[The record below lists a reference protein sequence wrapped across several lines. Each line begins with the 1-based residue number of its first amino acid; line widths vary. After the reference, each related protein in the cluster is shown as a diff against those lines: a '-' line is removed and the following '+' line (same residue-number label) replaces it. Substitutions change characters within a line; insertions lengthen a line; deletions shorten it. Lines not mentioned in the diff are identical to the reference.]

1 MKRRFLI
8 FTLTFLFS
16 VLVFAQN
23 PTINSIITDDSSA
36 VNVTSTN
43 MIQSNLHYGKD
54 SVVISIQQLDEL
66 TALVKKDNNIWK
78 DILPSVIALLVV
90 IISTWGAIH
99 IGKKQIY
106 IQIKSG
112 EEQLRSQE
120 AQSQEQ
126 LKVAREQI
134 QETSKLTIKQINS
147 KNRQDW
153 VIDTRNTVS
162 ELMAQANL
170 LNIEF
175 QEKNINSEKRKTIHE
190 KFVFNKNKLYLLLKP
205 EKEKHKLLLDS
216 LEEFIT
222 ILDTHLLNSNSNNKT
237 NLGIGFIPYDNG
249 KFLVQTNKVIEN
261 ARNLLYEE
269 WSKIQS

>member
-8 FTLTFLFS
+8 ITLTFLFS
-16 VLVFAQN
+16 FLAFAQN
-23 PTINSIITDDSSA
+23 PTVNSKITADSSA
-36 VNVTSTN
+36 VKVTSTN
-43 MIQSNLHYGKD
+43 MIQSNLHYGND

-66 TALVKKDNNIWK
+66 TTLLKKDSNIWK
-78 DILPSVIALLVV
+78 DILPSAIALLVV
-90 IISTWGAIH
+90 IISTCGAIH
-99 IGKKQIY
+99 IGKKQIN

-147 KNRQDW
+147 NNRQDW

-175 QEKNINSEKRKTIHE
+175 QEKNTNSEKRKAIHE

-222 ILDTHLLNSNSNNKT
+222 TLDTHLLNSNSNNNP
-237 NLGIGFIPYDNG
+237 NLGIGFIPYDNS
-249 KFLVQTNKVIEN
+249 KFLAQTNKVIEN
-261 ARNLLYEE
+261 TRNLLYEE
-269 WSKIQS
+269 WAKIQS

>member
-1 MKRRFLI
+1 MKMSFLI
-8 FTLTFLFS
+8 IILNFFFS

-23 PTINSIITDDSSA
+23 PAVKLKISADSSA
-36 VNVTSTN
+36 VKGTSAN
-43 MIQSNLHYGKD
+43 IIQSNLHDGKD

-66 TALVKKDNNIWK
+66 TRLLKKDDSIWK

-90 IISTWGAIH
+90 FISTWGAIH
-99 IGKKQIY
+99 IGKKQIN

-134 QETSKLTIKQINS
+134 QETSKLAIKQINS
-147 KNRQDW
+147 NNRQDW

-175 QEKNINSEKRKTIHE
+175 QEKNINFEKRKAIHE

-222 ILDTHLLNSNSNNKT
+222 TLDTHLLNSNANNNP
-237 NLGIGFIPYDNG
+237 NLDITFILYDNG

-269 WSKIQS
+269 WGKIQS

>member
-1 MKRRFLI
+1 MSKL
-8 FTLTFLFS
+8 
-16 VLVFAQN
+16 
-23 PTINSIITDDSSA
+23 DSST
-36 VNVTSTN
+36 VKGISTSV
-43 MIQSNLHYGKD
+43 IQSNLQNGKD

-66 TALVKKDNNIWK
+66 TTILKKEDNIWK
-78 DILPSVIALLVV
+78 DILPSIIALLVV

-99 IGKKQIY
+99 IGKKQIN

-120 AQSQEQ
+120 AQTQEQ

-147 KNRQDW
+147 NNRQDW

-175 QEKNINSEKRKTIHE
+175 QEKNINFEKRKAILE

-216 LEEFIT
+216 LEELIKT
-222 ILDTHLLNSNSNNKT
+222 LDTHLLNGKSNNDP
-237 NLGIGFIPYDNG
+237 NSEIGFIPYDNG
-249 KFLVQTNKVIEN
+249 KFLAQKNKVIEN

-269 WSKIQS
+269 WGVIQL

>member
-1 MKRRFLI
+1 MKRQLTI
-8 FTLTFLFS
+8 IILTLLFAITAFGQTLKS
-16 VLVFAQN
+16 K
-23 PTINSIITDDSSA
+23 PTIKTDSTAKTITSNVSTSNSKG
-36 VNVTSTN
+36 
-43 MIQSNLHYGKD
+43 GKD
-54 SVVISIQQLDEL
+54 SIVISIQQFDEL
-66 TALVKKDNNIWK
+66 TKLLKKDDGIMK
-78 DILPSVIALLVV
+78 DILPSLIALLVV
-90 IISTWGAIH
+90 VISTLGAIY
-99 IGKKQIY
+99 IGKKQIN
-106 IQIKSG
+106 IQIRSG

-134 QETSKLTIKQINS
+134 QETSKLAIKQINS
-147 KNRQDW
+147 NNRQDW

-175 QEKNINSEKRKTIHE
+175 QEKNINFEKRKAIHE

-222 ILDTHLLNSNSNNKT
+222 TLDTHLLNSNANNNP

-249 KFLVQTNKVIEN
+249 KFLAQTNKVIEN

-269 WSKIQS
+269 WGKIQS

>member
-1 MKRRFLI
+1 MIRQLTI
-8 FTLTFLFS
+8 IILTFI
-16 VLVFAQN
+16 FAITAFGQTLKSK
-23 PTINSIITDDSSA
+23 PIIKRDTTAKTITSNVSISNSKSE
-36 VNVTSTN
+36 
-43 MIQSNLHYGKD
+43 KD
-54 SVVISIQQLDEL
+54 SIVISIQEFDEL
-66 TALVKKDNNIWK
+66 TKLLKKDDGIMK
-78 DILPSVIALLVV
+78 DILPSLIALLVV
-90 IISTWGAIH
+90 IISTFGAIY
-99 IGKKQIY
+99 IGKKQIN
-106 IQIKSG
+106 IQTRSG

-134 QETSKLTIKQINS
+134 QETSKLAIKQINS
-147 KNRQDW
+147 NNRQDW

-175 QEKNINSEKRKTIHE
+175 QEKNINFEKRKAIHE

-222 ILDTHLLNSNSNNKT
+222 TLDTHLLNSNANNNP

-249 KFLVQTNKVIEN
+249 KFLTQTNKVIEN

-269 WSKIQS
+269 WGKIQS